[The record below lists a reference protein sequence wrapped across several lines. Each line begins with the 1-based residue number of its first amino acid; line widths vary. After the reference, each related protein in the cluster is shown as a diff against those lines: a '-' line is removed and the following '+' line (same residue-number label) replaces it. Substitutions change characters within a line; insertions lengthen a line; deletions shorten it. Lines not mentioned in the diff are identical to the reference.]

1 MKNDLLPTPEL
12 FACNEVE
19 LHFKRP
25 LFDSM
30 YHIAHADDV
39 VNLIK
44 KFPSYMKLDVKEY
57 FWLISLTNANKVLS
71 ASEINIGTLDTTVIN
86 IREIFQTALLT
97 HAKAII
103 LVHNHPSGNPKC
115 SHSDIEITKK
125 ISKGC
130 GYFDITLLDHIIL
143 TSETTISMS
152 TLGYVD

>member
-103 LVHNHPSGNPKC
+103 LVHNHPSGNVNPSMADK
-115 SHSDIEITKK
+115 DITKK
-125 ISKGC
+125 MKQAAEYLELTI
-130 GYFDITLLDHIIL
+130 LDHIIITKDAYFSFADEGVL
-143 TSETTISMS
+143 
-152 TLGYVD
+152 